1 MIKENSGTN
10 EASRRP
16 VSRPTLRSVN
26 CDAFSFGSIVLAG
39 VARHQ
44 LLMISQAWAN
54 LNLRP
59 PLVVTSDWDPVATL
73 SRLDDPAIII
83 VGQDYRSQLVKETWN
98 IHQQR
103 RWQRVLIFIGLNDGT
118 IDEYIDQF
126 DHILSPNCSILE
138 IVRVLNS
145 GLMTLVASQCE
156 SIANSA
162 KRLILA
168 SACESMVPEI
178 REEGQKIVTQVS
190 IASQDGKKG
199 NAREAAETFADDGEE
214 FGTRAAKLTGR
225 QLDVLKLLA
234 RGATNKE
241 IGRNLEVSPHTVGA
255 HIGAILRTLNVTNRM
270 KAVAVAEQLG
280 LLVD

>member
-1 MIKENSGTN
+1 VVEKNFVTN
-10 EASRRP
+10 EPSRSP
-16 VSRPTLRSVN
+16 VSRPTLPSVS
-26 CDAFSFGSIVLAG
+26 CDAFSFGSIMLAG
-39 VARHQ
+39 VSRPQ

-54 LNLRP
+54 LDLRP
-59 PLVVTSDWDPVATL
+59 PLVVTSDWDPIATL
-73 SRLDDPAIII
+73 NRLDDPAIVII
-83 VGQDYRSQLVKETWN
+83 GQDYRSEMVKEAWN

-103 RWQRVLIFIGLNDGT
+103 RSQRVLIYIGLRDRT
-118 IDEYIDQF
+118 IDEYMDQF

-138 IVRVLNS
+138 IVRVLSS
-145 GLMTLVASQCE
+145 GLMTLVSNHCE

-162 KRLILA
+162 DRLILA
-168 SACESMVPEI
+168 SACENKVSEI
-178 REEGQKIVTQVS
+178 REEGRRIVTQVS
-190 IASQDGKKG
+190 VALQDGEKD
-199 NAREAAETFADDGEE
+199 NSREAAETFADHREE

-270 KAVAVAEQLG
+270 KAVAVAEELG